1 MQLSFYDI
9 MHSGGAFD
17 LLSQKLLIV
26 SDESRCDFE
35 AAFVLLLWG
44 WEDLV
49 EPLNCFFDKLIVFHE
64 RVGIFLNVATCL
76 EYCAEM
82 RVRTPKLRKLFY
94 F

>member
-1 MQLSFYDI
+1 MKVVVISKLRLSCCC
-9 MHSGGAFD
+9 
-17 LLSQKLLIV
+17 
-26 SDESRCDFE
+26 E
-35 AAFVLLLWG
+35 
-44 WEDLV
+44 V
-49 EPLNCFFDKLIVFHE
+49 ERTSLNCLNSFFDKLIVFHE